1 MAVACTDYQVDID
14 DLNNR
19 VDELE
24 NTKIAN
30 ISQQITS
37 INASIPV
44 LQSTSSELKTMIN
57 SLKTTVEGYDAAI
70 AKNEEGLAQLKSDIE
85 KSIEELRKSIEEDK
99 SADKQEMLDA
109 LNAAKAEIEAQIAAL
124 QTDTQ
129 NKLDQMNEVLSDLQE
144 KDASIEGRIDSLKI
158 FVNEELTSQKDW
170 ATKTFATLEQQ
181 KAIQSDITAIK
192 SDISTLQSSLTA
204 LEDRITREY
213 TKAINSATASLKS
226 EITATANQITDAYK
240 AAIATAKKEITDAY
254 DKAIKDAIS
263 TLETSLK
270 GWVNEQLKGYYTT
283 AQIKAK
289 IDSLHT
295 VIDGELATQQAY
307 IDALEAVLGDT
318 EEITKNNETIVGL
331 INKNADNFTE
341 LYNALTKKKSEM
353 KLDELAIVSAM
364 LKDGGAISEFVN
376 KEIKDYVDG
385 LEDTE
390 NWITDRF
397 EAIEKDVK
405 TLEGEVDALQ
415 EEVSTLSDKL
425 NNFINGRIQSLTV
438 VPTSEDGELHVGIV
452 DDLAYDDFNLKFRV
466 TPTSLASSIT
476 LDMLSAVAS
485 YPGTDNEVRSVKV
498 KSVDTTYG
506 NGIIG
511 VTLAASDVFAWS
523 ENNVDYCCDKAAVS
537 VTVTDTKDSFYD
549 VSSEFIYL
557 TADRYFL
564 SYDSADNM
572 FSPEKFNLYDSTNGI
587 VATAASGWTAV
598 FSHGY
603 KFIDIPEE
611 SVSLDLDFS
620 NNSNIKS
627 LAFGPLGVSD
637 SKPVQV
643 LLRNGEGIFKGS
655 TNLTSVDFGRY
666 GLDTRNITSFANMFD
681 GCSSLVDVKM
691 QYCNTSA
698 LTSTVDMFKG
708 CTSLENVDLSGWDV
722 SKVTNFTGMFAE
734 CSKLKD
740 VKMDWSDF
748 YGNEISVYGMFR
760 GTAITNVDISVPKGE
775 TVEVASTGE
784 MFRWCSA
791 LESVKLKGS
800 VTKMGS
806 MVFMFQDCT
815 SLKEVDLSGWAVN
828 NVNELRGMFSGC
840 TNLETITLNDWNF
853 DTTKNK
859 INFTD
864 MFKDCKKLKTI
875 NMVRCGENT
884 KDVIENALK
893 NAGLEK
899 QVTID

>member
-124 QTDTQ
+124 ETDTK
-129 NKLDQMNEVLSDLQE
+129 NKLDQMNEVVSDLQE

-181 KAIQSDITAIK
+181 KAIQNDITTIK

-204 LEDRITREY
+204 LEERITKEY

-226 EITATANQITDAYK
+226 EIAASANQITDAYK

-263 TLETSLK
+263 ALETSLK

-289 IDSLHT
+289 IDSLHR
-295 VIDGELATQQAY
+295 VINDQLKVKQDY

-376 KEIKDYVDG
+376 KEIKEYVEG
-385 LEDTE
+385 LEKTE

-397 EAIEKDVK
+397 EAIEKDVE
-405 TLEGEVDALQ
+405 TLESEVDDLQ
-415 EEVSTLSDKL
+415 KEVSALSDKL
-425 NNFINGRIQSLTV
+425 DNFINGRIQSLTV

-452 DDLAYDDFNLKFRV
+452 DDLAYDDFNLKLRV

-476 LDMLSAVAS
+476 LDNLSAVAS
-485 YPGTDNEVRSVKV
+485 YPGTDNEVRSVNV
-498 KSVDTTYG
+498 KSVDIYD

-511 VTLAASDVFAWS
+511 VTLAASDIFAWS
-523 ENNVDYCCDKAAVS
+523 ENNVDYYCDKAAVS

-564 SYDSADNM
+564 SYDSVDNM
-572 FSPEKFNLYDSTNGI
+572 FSPAKFNLYDSTNGI

-698 LTSTVDMFKG
+698 LTSTVDMFKK
-708 CTSLENVDLSGWDV
+708 CTSLENVDLSGCDV

-734 CSKLKD
+734 CSSLKT
-740 VKMDWSDF
+740 VKIDWSDL
-748 YGNEISVYGMFR
+748 YGKEISVYGMFR
-760 GTAITNVDISVPKGE
+760 GTAITNVDISVPAGNAVK
-775 TVEVASTGE
+775 VASTGE
-784 MFRWCSA
+784 MFRYCSA
-791 LESVKLKGS
+791 LKSVKLTGS

-815 SLKEVDLSGWAVN
+815 SLEEVDLSGWAVN

-840 TNLETITLNDWNF
+840 TSLKTITLNDWNF
-853 DTTKNK
+853 DTTKNN
-859 INFTD
+859 INYTD
-864 MFKDCKKLKTI
+864 MFKDCKSLKTI
-875 NMVRCGENT
+875 NMVRCDGKT
-884 KDVIENALK
+884 KTVITNALK
-893 NAGLEK
+893 AAGLQN
-899 QVTID
+899 QVNIN